1 MIPRELTRQHGY
13 RKQALKICCG
23 AGGRRKTTSIFLKN
37 ASRHSLSPRPT
48 TRDASHTGS
57 TKLPYDSYGLMDLS
71 PLFLF
76 WGTCH
81 KGAKGRCVW
90 EGAVSLRTEGGDN
103 ICRQTCRAPVW
114 QQQSGGRGR
123 IRCRFWLWFRSRSSG
138 RSLRAWPCSTQAR
151 GRRREERCSRDR
163 H

>member
-13 RKQALKICCG
+13 RKRALKICCG

-57 TKLPYDSYGLMDLS
+57 TKLPCDSYGLMDLS
-71 PLFLF
+71 PLFLL
-76 WGTCH
+76 WGHLSQGC
-81 KGAKGRCVW
+81 KGQVCMGGGCQSSHRGR
-90 EGAVSLRTEGGDN
+90 
-103 ICRQTCRAPVW
+103 RQHLPPDLSRPW

-151 GRRREERCSRDR
+151 GRRREEGCSRDR

>member
-1 MIPRELTRQHGY
+1 MGGGEWEVGLNRLITRKLTRQHGC

-23 AGGRRKTTSIFLKN
+23 AEGRRKTTSTFLKN

-76 WGTCH
+76 WGLLSQGC
-81 KGAKGRCVW
+81 KGQVCMAGGCQSSHSGHD
-90 EGAVSLRTEGGDN
+90 GAETTFNDRRV
-103 ICRQTCRAPVW
+103 APLAAEQWWV
-114 QQQSGGRGR
+114 
-123 IRCRFWLWFRSRSSG
+123 
-138 RSLRAWPCSTQAR
+138 
-151 GRRREERCSRDR
+151 
-163 H
+163 